1 MRVGTAQH
9 IKKYPVSEEPF
20 EDLWEELAADTA
32 AWEDKEAGAEV
43 TEAQTPKETPVKPQL
58 IVEKILK
65 ADYHHCWKFLTKF
78 VDYPVGDATWETV
91 DAFVVAKGVLN
102 PIFEEFRIR
111 EGKVAALEQ
120 AKRRAKLFVNP
131 SE

>member
-1 MRVGTAQH
+1 MDYFMIV
-9 IKKYPVSEEPF
+9 KKIF
-20 EDLWEELAADTA
+20 
-32 AWEDKEAGAEV
+32 
-43 TEAQTPKETPVKPQL
+43 
-58 IVEKILK
+58 K
-65 ADYHHCWKFLTKF
+65 ANCHHCWKFLTKF

-102 PIFEEFRIR
+102 PIFEEFCIR